1 MKSELRSL
9 YATQENYFY
18 SGVLRM
24 NGGDS
29 QPEERICS
37 VVCTSVS
44 FATQQQGEQTEAG
57 DVFQYILRCCAGEL
71 VSAQR
76 HSLTGNMAPE

>member
-1 MKSELRSL
+1 
-9 YATQENYFY
+9 
-18 SGVLRM
+18 M

-71 VSAQR
+71 VSQ
-76 HSLTGNMAPE
+76 

>member
-1 MKSELRSL
+1 MEETLSLRNES
-9 YATQENYFY
+9 A
-18 SGVLRM
+18 
-24 NGGDS
+24 
-29 QPEERICS
+29 P

-76 HSLTGNMAPE
+76 HSLTGNTAPE